1 MKTKK
6 LKGWVLP
13 SVYSCVV
20 VGVIAL
26 ILGISNLYLDVS
38 KEPEGDSTNF
48 VSETIVDDEQPVIN
62 ESKKIIKPYSDSNV
76 KVGKYFYNYQD
87 AKERQENSI
96 TYHNNTYIQNSG
108 VDYVNEQA
116 FDVISISDG
125 TVTNITQDELL
136 GNCIEIKHSDNFTAV
151 YQSLS
156 EVNVKKGD
164 KVISGQYLGKSGV
177 NELDKDMGNHLH
189 FELYLNGEVVNPLD
203 YIDKDINLSEDK
215 KEE

>member
-62 ESKKIIKPYSDSNV
+62 
-76 KVGKYFYNYQD
+76 
-87 AKERQENSI
+87 
-96 TYHNNTYIQNSG
+96 
-108 VDYVNEQA
+108 
-116 FDVISISDG
+116 
-125 TVTNITQDELL
+125 
-136 GNCIEIKHSDNFTAV
+136 
-151 YQSLS
+151 
-156 EVNVKKGD
+156 
-164 KVISGQYLGKSGV
+164 
-177 NELDKDMGNHLH
+177 
-189 FELYLNGEVVNPLD
+189 
-203 YIDKDINLSEDK
+203 
-215 KEE
+215 